1 MPQAFGRYRLLAP
14 LDTTDEVQSFRGA
27 LPGLE
32 GYERPVVV
40 RMLSHDARR
49 DAEAVDRFFTR
60 ARAAEAVQHPNA
72 VPIFEIGQA
81 VDGTPFMV
89 EGWVPGPS
97 LAALVRGVRRAGLG
111 LPPWFCL
118 HVASEVV
125 AVLDHAVA
133 AGVYHGRI
141 DAARVRLSYDGEI
154 RLNGFGQRVPI
165 DDVAAVRLL
174 LLQEMDLAPTTF
186 RTIQLWLDGRES
198 MGLERLHHLLV
209 EARSALKTRV
219 TLLDMASALTSIEAD
234 ALGWADEVEP
244 TPEPRTDPVD
254 SSAGSSA
261 GSASELGAGDAPA
274 PATDPMSPPDGSHS
288 HASSVSDSR
297 LPSTDPIAGSRLQA
311 ASVPESRVRSLTP
324 PNAGSRSEA
333 SSGDGAR
340 LLPFVDPRSRP
351 LPSITPVGLPS
362 VPSTD
367 PEGSPSTDPEGSP
380 SMDLEGSPSMDPE
393 GSPSTDLEGS
403 PSTDLEGSPSMEHR
417 GPPSTDP
424 VGSPTESVVSPL
436 ADASS
441 PASDPIISS
450 SAIRAM
456 PAPRNPPVAGAVS
469 TSADAAPRT
478 DPVDALHLESW
489 HEVESEAVTVQ
500 MHADAI
506 PIPMPSSIVTSM
518 PSPGA
523 MTFDPTGFGDREPTD
538 PSRPPVD
545 LMPTLEI
552 HPGRRGDVQLW
563 LEVPPTIVG
572 PRRLD
577 EGLRLIRE
585 LGSVRKGLSLSV
597 DGLRFSPLPR
607 VARQLGD
614 ALPALGSLDPGAPVQ
629 GVLADTT
636 ALQVIGGRARARA
649 TGRLTFV
656 RHEPDFPERITLD
669 LIDGRLVSAMA
680 SSAPLS
686 AWARL
691 LRDAELPEG
700 MAARAFAVVVS
711 EELAITDVGG
721 PLLLTALT
729 QARAQEAEAHL
740 DAVLGWSW
748 ARYAFTPGPPLPTS
762 ERVTDVS
769 LMPRLYS
776 FVHGKESPTALR
788 ARLSPVLTRP
798 LERADDFDVVLSRL
812 KLPSALLSFAARLG
826 HGDAPRDALSKANA
840 AEEPQALAVTYVLV
854 QLGAL
859 IPA

>member
-14 LDTTDEVQSFRGA
+14 LDTTEEVQSFRGA

-165 DDVAAVRLL
+165 DDVAAVRRL

-186 RTIQLWLDGRES
+186 RTIQPWLDGRES
-198 MGLERLHHLLV
+198 IGLERLHHLLV

-234 ALGWADEVEP
+234 ALGWADEVEA

-254 SSAGSSA
+254 SPA
-261 GSASELGAGDAPA
+261 GSASGLGADDAPA
-274 PATDPMSPPDGSHS
+274 PATDPISPPAGSQS
-288 HASSVSDSR
+288 HASSIADSR

-311 ASVPESRVRSLTP
+311 SSVPDSRVRSLTSP
-324 PNAGSRSEA
+324 PAGSRSEA

-351 LPSITPVGLPS
+351 LPSITSVGLLS

-367 PEGSPSTDPEGSP
+367 PEDSPSTDSEVSPSTDPEVSPSTDPEGSP
-380 SMDLEGSPSMDPE
+380 SMDSE
-393 GSPSTDLEGS
+393 GSPSTDPQSL
-403 PSTDLEGSPSMEHR
+403 PL
-417 GPPSTDP
+417 TDP
-424 VGSPTESVVSPL
+424 VGSPTVSVASSST
-436 ADASS
+436 DAGS

-456 PAPRNPPVAGAVS
+456 PALRNPSVAGAVS
-469 TSADAAPRT
+469 TSADAEPRT

-489 HEVESEAVTVQ
+489 QEVESEAVTVQ
-500 MHADAI
+500 MQADAI
-506 PIPMPSSIVTSM
+506 PIPMPSPIVTSM
-518 PSPGA
+518 PSAGA
-523 MTFDPTGFGDREPTD
+523 MTFDPTGFADREPTD

-656 RHEPDFPERITLD
+656 RHEPDFPERVTLD

-748 ARYAFTPGPPLPTS
+748 ARYAFTSGPPLPTS